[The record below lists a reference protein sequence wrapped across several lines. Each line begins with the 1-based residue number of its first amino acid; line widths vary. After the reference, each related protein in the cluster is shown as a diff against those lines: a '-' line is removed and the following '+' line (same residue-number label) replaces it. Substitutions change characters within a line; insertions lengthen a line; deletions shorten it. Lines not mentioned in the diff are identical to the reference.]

1 LVQSLVKRMAE
12 PYSEAE
18 RSALYRAIRER
29 RDVRSGYV
37 SQPLD
42 DETLHRLLLAAH
54 HAPSV
59 GFMQPWRFIV
69 VRDKSLRESMHEI
82 FLRANADAGATYGGE
97 RGELYSKLKLEGL
110 LEAPQ
115 HLCVVCDPTSE
126 RGHRLGRHTMPQ
138 MPVFS
143 VVCAIQNLWLAARA
157 EGIGVG
163 WISILDPAAVKDLLR
178 IPAESELVAYLC
190 VGHVDNFAQ
199 TPDLER
205 FGWEKREDLATL
217 ARADYFDC
225 PYSFQETRK

>member
-1 LVQSLVKRMAE
+1 MAK
-12 PYSEAE
+12 PYPEAE
-18 RSALYRAIRER
+18 RAALYRAIRER
-29 RDVRSGYV
+29 RDVRSGYLP
-37 SQPLD
+37 QPLD
-42 DETLHRLLLAAH
+42 DETLHRVLLAAH

-69 VRDKSLRESMHEI
+69 VRDKSLRESMHQI
-82 FLRANADAGATYGGE
+82 FLRANADAAATYVGE
-97 RGELYSKLKLEGL
+97 RREQYSRLKLEGL

-126 RGHRLGRHTMPQ
+126 RGDRLGRNTMPQ

-163 WISILDPAAVKDLLR
+163 WVSILDATAVKDLLR
-178 IPAESELVAYLC
+178 IPPASELVAYLC
-190 VGHVDNFAQ
+190 IGYVDQFADA
-199 TPDLER
+199 PDLER
-205 FGWEKREDLATL
+205 FGWEKREDLTAL

-225 PYSFQETRK
+225 PYSFQGAGK

>member
-1 LVQSLVKRMAE
+1 VKRMAE

-18 RSALYRAIRER
+18 RAALYRAIRER
-29 RDVRSGYV
+29 RDVRSGYI

-69 VRDKSLRESMHEI
+69 VRDESLRKSMHEI
-82 FLRANADAGATYGGE
+82 FLRANADAAATYDSE
-97 RGELYSKLKLEGL
+97 RREKYSNLKLEGL
-110 LEAPQ
+110 LESPQ

-163 WISILDPAAVKDLLR
+163 WVSILDPAAVKDLLR
-178 IPAESELVAYLC
+178 IPPESELVAYLC
-190 VGHVDNFAQ
+190 IGHVDNFAEM
-199 TPDLER
+199 PDLER
-205 FGWEKREDLATL
+205 FGWEKREDIATMT
-217 ARADYFDC
+217 RADYFDR
-225 PYSFQETRK
+225 PYSFQEAGK

>member
-1 LVQSLVKRMAE
+1 MAE
-12 PYSEAE
+12 PYSEIE
-18 RSALYRAIRER
+18 RAAVYRAICER
-29 RDVRSGYV
+29 RDVRHGYLP
-37 SQPLD
+37 QPLD

-69 VRDKSLRESMHEI
+69 VRDNSLRESVHKI
-82 FLRANADAGATYGGE
+82 FLRANADAAATYAGE
-97 RGELYSKLKLEGL
+97 RGDLYSKLKLEGL

-115 HLCVVCDPTSE
+115 HLCVVCDSTTE

-163 WISILDPAAVKDLLR
+163 WVSILDPTAVKNLLR
-178 IPAESELVAYLC
+178 IPPESELVAYLC
-190 VGHVDNFAQ
+190 IGYVDHFAE

-205 FGWEKREDLATL
+205 FGWEKREDLAAF

-225 PYSFQETRK
+225 PYCFQEASK